1 MDFMNFIDKKCISF
15 SPAQPGPGQPYAPAG
30 WAGGA
35 YQPWPNQP
43 APTGV
48 PVTPND
54 PGKWYL
60 VICLKKRK
68 KKKKFQDG

>member
-1 MDFMNFIDKKCISF
+1 MNCIFF
-15 SPAQPGPGQPYAPAG
+15 SQAQPGPGQPYAPAG

-48 PVTPND
+48 PVTPSD
-54 PGKWYL
+54 PGKYNFSHFYYCYFYFPEGN
-60 VICLKKRK
+60 ICALNP
-68 KKKKFQDG
+68 QA